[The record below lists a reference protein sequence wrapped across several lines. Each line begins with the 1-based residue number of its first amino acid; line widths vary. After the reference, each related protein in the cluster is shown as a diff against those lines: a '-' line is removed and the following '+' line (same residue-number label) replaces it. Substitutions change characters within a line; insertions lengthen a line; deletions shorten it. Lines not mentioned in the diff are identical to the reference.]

1 MVRTVRRTRLALG
14 LPAVVGASTLLHWL
28 AGRRLPGLWIM
39 PDEAIYAA
47 RAEAL
52 WQHVSL
58 PVLHGSGAGYG
69 LVYPLLAGLPLS
81 VGDFATGYGSLK
93 LLQALVMSLTAVPVF
108 LYGRRVMQP
117 GYALAAAALTVAS
130 PLLLYS
136 GLVMTEVL
144 FYPLS
149 ALSLLAI
156 ARAVETSARRDQ
168 VVALLLV
175 ALAIGTRVQAVVF
188 VAVFAV
194 AIVVDALLRR
204 TPSRV
209 RAFGPVWLLLAVA
222 ATATA
227 AAPGLFG
234 AYAGTLSGGY
244 PLALS
249 LQLTYYHL
257 AYAVLMVGAVPVA
270 AALVLAFEAVRG
282 RERDPAASALVT
294 VALCTVA
301 LVAAQVGFFAA
312 RYAPHLLG
320 RDLAALPPLL
330 FLVLALWTA
339 RGRPQRWATGAAA
352 TLVVLAA
359 VVFAPWNHLVVSQAF
374 PDTFGLALISRLPWG
389 SPADVVAVGAAAV
402 LGLFMFVPRRLKVV
416 LPAIVL
422 AFLVLS
428 SVLASNM
435 IAAQVQTSQST
446 LVGTPANWVDRAIH
460 EPAAYVFSGTA
471 WPVVWQQRFW
481 NRRITK
487 VVSLVPSVVP
497 GPMTQTP
504 ATVFPDGV
512 LPIRERYVVASARD
526 SFVGQLV
533 ARQSLGPTSF
543 GLGLWRLD
551 GPARLSTVTAGIK
564 PNGDIIGSAQV
575 TVYNCGGG
583 VLSLTLLPKETRP
596 LEVDLDGTPVLRR
609 TIGGLPSWYGTIT
622 VPRSAHGARLC
633 VFTLR
638 GGPLLGSTV
647 IDFARPS

>member
-1 MVRTVRRTRLALG
+1 MVRAVRRPGLALG
-14 LPAVVGASTLLHWL
+14 LPAVVGASTILHWL

-52 WQHVSL
+52 WQQASL

-81 VGDFATGYGSLK
+81 VGDFATGYASLK

-108 LYGRRVMQP
+108 LYGRRMMQP

-144 FYPLS
+144 SYPLS

-156 ARAVETSARRDQ
+156 ARAVETSTRRDQ

-175 ALAIGTRVQAVVF
+175 AAAIGTRVQAVVF
-188 VAVFAV
+188 VAVFAA
-194 AIVVDALLRR
+194 AIVVDALLKR

-209 RAFGPVWLLLAVA
+209 RAFWPVWLLLGMASV
-222 ATATA
+222 ATAV
-227 AAPGLFG
+227 APGLFG

-257 AYAVLMVGAVPVA
+257 AYAVLMVGVVPAVAV
-270 AALVLAFEAVRG
+270 LVLGYETVRG
-282 RERDPAASALVT
+282 RERDPAASALVVVT
-294 VALCTVA
+294 LCTVV
-301 LVAAQVGFFAA
+301 LVVAQVGFFAA

-339 RGRPQRWATGAAA
+339 RARPRRWLTRAAA
-352 TLVVLAA
+352 ALLVLSA
-359 VVFAPWNHLVVSQAF
+359 VVFAPWNGLVVSTAL
-374 PDTFGLALISRLPWG
+374 PDTFGLALISRLHWG
-389 SPADVVAVGAAAV
+389 SPANFVAVGAAA
-402 LGLFMFVPRRLKVV
+402 LLALFMFAPSRLKIVVPAVV
-416 LPAIVL
+416 LG
-422 AFLVLS
+422 FLVVS

-446 LVGTPANWVDRAIH
+446 LVGTPPDWVDRTIH
-460 EPAAYVFSGTA
+460 EHAAYVFGGNA

-481 NRRITK
+481 NRRITQ
-487 VVSLVPSVVP
+487 VVLLFSSVVP

-504 ATVFPDGV
+504 ATVFPGGL
-512 LPIRERYVVASARD
+512 LPIREHYAVASTRD
-526 SFVGQLV
+526 SFVGEIV

-543 GLGLWRLD
+543 GLALWRLD
-551 GPARLSTVTAGIK
+551 DPARLSTVTDGIK
-564 PNGDIIGSAQV
+564 PNGDIYGSAHV
-575 TVYNCGGG
+575 TAYNCGGG
-583 VLSLTLLPKETRP
+583 VLSLTLLPKETKT

-622 VPRSAHGARLC
+622 VPRSRGPRMC

-647 IDFARPS
+647 IGFDRPS